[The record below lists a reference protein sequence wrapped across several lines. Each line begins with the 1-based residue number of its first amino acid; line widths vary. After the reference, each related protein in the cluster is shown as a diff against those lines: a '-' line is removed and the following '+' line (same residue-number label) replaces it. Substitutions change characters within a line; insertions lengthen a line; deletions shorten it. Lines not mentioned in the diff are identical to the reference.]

1 MWPWTANRGVASHAR
16 ADRIDAVTGRG
27 GEAHGRRRGASAGPP
42 RADARRARSGSGRGR
57 RGASAGGRRG
67 RDGERRPRAGQ
78 RGGGGPEL
86 HPDAQQGDEG
96 EAAEATARGCQG
108 GARRPHCPVH
118 RIAPRDLLRQRAVV
132 PCDRHGAGGGPGRT
146 DRARG
151 RVRRLLGSAVV
162 AHAGRRAVARRPR
175 AGRRGRRRRCRRR
188 GWGCGD
194 GLPRRCPVPNLSDL
208 KTAL

>member
-1 MWPWTANRGVASHAR
+1 MYVTVETFRRAKCGGLDVSCGTTCWQRPVAA
-16 ADRIDAVTGRG
+16 IDAVTGRG

-42 RADARRARSGSGRGR
+42 RANARRARSGSGRGR

-86 HPDAQQGDEG
+86 HPAAQQGDEG
-96 EAAEATARGCQG
+96 EAAEAKARGCQG

-132 PCDRHGAGGGPGRT
+132 PCDRHGAGGG
-146 DRARG
+146 RG
-151 RVRRLLGSAVV
+151 RGTDGSCTRSSTTATRIGGGGTCWTTSGG
-162 AHAGRRAVARRPR
+162 APSQSRPARAQA
-175 AGRRGRRRRCRRR
+175 
-188 GWGCGD
+188 
-194 GLPRRCPVPNLSDL
+194 
-208 KTAL
+208 